1 MSGNAMTSPVEVAP
15 SVLDSSTI
23 ANFALSSDPEVLGVS
38 VGRIL
43 DVAQLVGWSGGDNG
57 YIMKEKVKA
66 FTASTGLSVV
76 DHIMQ
81 GDPVARL
88 RPRQSEHIC
97 CMMTGA
103 DLASATSRTG
113 HSTSERQLG

>member
-43 DVAQLVGWSGGDNG
+43 DVAQLVGWSG
-57 YIMKEKVKA
+57 
-66 FTASTGLSVV
+66 TTL
-76 DHIMQ
+76 
-81 GDPVARL
+81 P
-88 RPRQSEHIC
+88 
-97 CMMTGA
+97 
-103 DLASATSRTG
+103 SRNALDMYVR
-113 HSTSERQLG
+113 H